1 MVSGLSVEGLPADAI
16 GFIWVPALV
25 VIAVCSVFTAPL
37 GAKAAHMLPVKKL
50 KRIFGSVLYVLAIYM
65 FYKGIM
71 H

>member
-1 MVSGLSVEGLPADAI
+1 
-16 GFIWVPALV
+16 
-25 VIAVCSVFTAPL
+25 L

-50 KRIFGSVLYVLAIYM
+50 KRIFGSVLYVLAVYM